1 MNRVISGVLTGAML
15 LAIGATGLA
24 GPRTPRINRRQENQ
38 QDRIQQGIKS
48 GQLTRGEARRL
59 EAAEGRIQ
67 ANKLIDKSDGNV
79 SPRERAQ
86 LNRELNRESRAI
98 YRDKH
103 NRYSR

>member
-1 MNRVISGVLTGAML
+1 MNRVMTGLLTGSIL

-24 GPRTPRINRRQENQ
+24 GPRTPYIYKRQENQ
-38 QDRIQQGIKS
+38 QDRIQQGVRS
-48 GQLTRGEARRL
+48 GQLTRREATRL
-59 EAAEGRIQ
+59 ESIEGRIQ

-86 LNRELNRESRAI
+86 LNRELNRASRDI
-98 YRDKH
+98 YRLKH